1 MHDVQAN
8 ESTCSA
14 KTCSTMHCHSLA
26 PASVIFCYGNEVSDN
41 LVFWA
46 GAVGELHLVNLD
58 GVSGEALSLVQ
69 FPVQTE
75 NTFDVQVEEWVD

>member
-1 MHDVQAN
+1 M
-8 ESTCSA
+8 
-14 KTCSTMHCHSLA
+14 
-26 PASVIFCYGNEVSDN
+26 
-41 LVFWA
+41 
-46 GAVGELHLVNLD
+46 NLD